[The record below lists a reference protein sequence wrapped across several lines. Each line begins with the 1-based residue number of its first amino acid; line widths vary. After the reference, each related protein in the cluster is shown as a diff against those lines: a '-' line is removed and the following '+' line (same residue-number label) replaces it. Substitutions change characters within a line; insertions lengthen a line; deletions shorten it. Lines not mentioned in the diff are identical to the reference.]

1 MSATLA
7 IDSAIL
13 LRLEREGPC
22 NLDTLIQ
29 ELPAYSW
36 NQLFAAIDRLSRN
49 GALTLQPLPSRFDYL
64 VSIKPRGV
72 KNGVERGLRSRAA
85 G

>member
-13 LRLEREGPC
+13 LRLEQGGPC
-22 NLDTLIQ
+22 NLDILIQ

-36 NQLFAAIDRLSRN
+36 NQLFTAIDRLSRN
-49 GALTLQPLPSRFDYL
+49 GVLTLQPLPSRFDYL

-72 KNGVERGLRSRAA
+72 ENGVGRGRRRLAA